1 MKQKHIYSFIFS
13 FLFLLCFQAQSIID
27 TIAKVNEKQYK
38 LFIGGDVIA
47 PLTSIWDKSS
57 GYEFNANM
65 RLYKKLHG
73 VVEVGYQKN
82 NYSKVNWDVDVDGTY
97 YKIGANW
104 SFSETQY
111 SEDDFFYAGIR
122 YAFTSYNQQI
132 DAYPLTIRDEAGNV
146 TVQQS
151 TSGLGKETLSAS
163 WIELVVGARKQLWN
177 TSFFLDTS
185 IRPKILISS
194 KEQDGVE
201 AIIIPGFGDN
211 INNANAWLNV
221 SLNYKIPLFKRK
233 IKREEAIKE
242 MLETK

>member
-1 MKQKHIYSFIFS
+1 M
-13 FLFLLCFQAQSIID
+13 LCLTAQNEKD
-27 TIAKVNEKQYK
+27 TIVEVKEKQYK
-38 LFIGGDVIA
+38 LFIGGDLIA

-104 SFSETQY
+104 SFSETRY

-132 DAYPLTIRDEAGNV
+132 NAYPLTIRDEAGNV

-151 TSGLGKETLSAS
+151 TSGLGKATVSAS
-163 WIELVVGARKQLWN
+163 WIEFVVGARKELWN
-177 TSFFLDTS
+177 TNFFLDTS
-185 IRPKILISS
+185 IRPKILVSS
-194 KEQDGVE
+194 GKQSGVE
-201 AIIIPGFGDN
+201 SIVIPGFGDD
-211 INNANAWLNV
+211 INNANAWINI
-221 SLNYKIPLFKRK
+221 SLNYRIPLFKKK
-233 IKREEAIKE
+233 IKKEEIIEEKE
-242 MLETK
+242 TN